1 MSWSRALPEAATHRP
16 RDARTRTK
24 NAHNRPTRSRVDTL
38 MAEPLAFH
46 LPLDAGLHSFNS
58 FDSFGFFSGD
68 FAAEGC
74 GASALKMSF
83 TQGTNGDVAR
93 ATPAPEYQ
101 PRMSLARQSP
111 AASDVLEA
119 RAETPGAARWSSEQQ
134 LNDASLVGYGRP
146 SCGVASTSHDATE
159 VRLDFTDD
167 YLILGSPL
175 ARAASLD
182 RGVSRRPRRRLPR
195 VFSFS
200 HADDS
205 HAPAQVLPLNFGDMD
220 VEQQADALFGK
231 VRTLPIVPAR
241 RIAAAAPDRVARA
254 PPRARVFGKDV
265 EHVTSRRSP
274 PDNAAFLPSPPIS
287 SLQGPLRT
295 LSARTF
301 ETLLDETNVRENE
314 VRTPRATD
322 PPPSPPRDLA
332 PPPPDARFHKPR
344 GHPEGAWPAA
354 RARALSESPTR
365 GTFFPPERKD

>member
-1 MSWSRALPEAATHRP
+1 
-16 RDARTRTK
+16 
-24 NAHNRPTRSRVDTL
+24 

-68 FAAEGC
+68 FAVEGC

-146 SCGVASTSHDATE
+146 SCGVASTSHDAAE

-182 RGVSRRPRRRLPR
+182 RGVSRRPRRRLRR

-231 VRTLPIVPAR
+231 VRTRPIAPAR
-241 RIAAAAPDRVARA
+241 RIAAGAPDRVARA

-322 PPPSPPRDLA
+322 PLPSPARDVA
-332 PPPPDARFHKPR
+332 PPHLTRNFTNLVGTPRARGRPP
-344 GHPEGAWPAA
+344 

-365 GTFFPPERKD
+365 GTFFPPERKRKD

>member
-1 MSWSRALPEAATHRP
+1 
-16 RDARTRTK
+16 
-24 NAHNRPTRSRVDTL
+24 

-68 FAAEGC
+68 FAVEGC

-93 ATPAPEYQ
+93 AAPTTEYQ
-101 PRMSLARQSP
+101 PRMPLARQSP

-146 SCGVASTSHDATE
+146 SCGVASTSHDAAE

-182 RGVSRRPRRRLPR
+182 RGVSRRPRRRLRR

-231 VRTLPIVPAR
+231 VRTRPIAPAR
-241 RIAAAAPDRVARA
+241 RIAAGAPDRVARA

-274 PDNAAFLPSPPIS
+274 PDNAAFLPSSPIS
-287 SLQGPLRT
+287 SLPGPLRT

-314 VRTPRATD
+314 VRTPRAAD
-322 PPPSPPRDLA
+322 PPPSPPRDVA
-332 PPPPDARFHKPR
+332 PPHLTRHFLQTWAPPRARGRPD
-344 GHPEGAWPAA
+344 GA
-354 RARALSESPTR
+354 RAPA
-365 GTFFPPERKD
+365 